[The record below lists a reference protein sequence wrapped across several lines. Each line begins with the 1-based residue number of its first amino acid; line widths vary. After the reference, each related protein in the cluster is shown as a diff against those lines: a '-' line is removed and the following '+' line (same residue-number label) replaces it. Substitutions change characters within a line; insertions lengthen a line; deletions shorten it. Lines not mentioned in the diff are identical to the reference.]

1 MPGPSPSVPVSA
13 RSWRY
18 YEKIGFCK
26 QSIPSK
32 SLEKFA
38 LSLLVSMYRRSVI
51 EQLHRAAS
59 NCWSS
64 RNFRLKF
71 AATRGINDWTDD
83 YQYQWFSFRNW
94 RFAYNFSQEIMTDNV
109 IGLSDENGDFIGH
122 IMSFLKS
129 KIIRCSPDY
138 KRDTRVSTLNPT
150 WSVWLKPFCIF
161 WVCHSGRFRSLSKWG
176 SAHPFSKI
184 RGTRRGPSLEIF
196 FFMTLRVV
204 GARLGPGPLD
214 PLLCLHLWETAPLS
228 L

>member
-1 MPGPSPSVPVSA
+1 MLNNPPIWNRSFKRLQDPYFSVRPSRPMPGPSPSVPVSA

-26 QSIPSK
+26 QSILSK

-94 RFAYNFSQEIMTDNV
+94 RFSYNFSQEIMTDNF

-122 IMSFLKS
+122 IMSFLKR

-150 WSVWLKPFCIF
+150 WSVWLRPLSIL
-161 WVCHSGRFRSLSKWG
+161 WVCHSGGFTSLRW
-176 SAHPFSKI
+176 
-184 RGTRRGPSLEIF
+184 
-196 FFMTLRVV
+196 LRN
-204 GARLGPGPLD
+204 
-214 PLLCLHLWETAPLS
+214 
-228 L
+228 